1 MDISDKITRQRGITL
16 VPTFMILLIETL
28 QHCSCMNYVYLGS
41 RFLYMQKSLKNIIF
55 VLKFFWKLNSSPP
68 KNIDLDSLNNNDIF
82 MMILAQDM
90 TKCEIGGHLGR
101 HLGDFMYVLGDSF
114 LNIFWNFQLV
124 MNLFRYRTAYS
135 WPGLFSLFFTK
146 NRQVRQF

>member
-16 VPTFMILLIETL
+16 VPIFMILLIEIL

-41 RFLYMQKSLKNIIF
+41 RFLYMSKIIKKYYF
-55 VLKFFWKLNSSPP
+55 RVEILLKLNSSPP

-101 HLGDFMYVLGDSF
+101 HLGDFEHVLEDSF
-114 LNIFWNFQLV
+114 LNIFWNFQHV
-124 MNLFRYRTAYS
+124 NNMFRYQTAYS